1 MALRESLRLC
11 RMRRDPDLRGWSGAQ
26 SVAKLLKMDSYSR
39 YGAENTSAMKH
50 ATLVAADVDEPAD
63 DTVVPMLQYLSP
75 EEALYYGSGANVIST
90 VGKSDA
96 IFTELE
102 EHFGFVGGPV
112 HEYADY
118 FRRTNMSSTLWTF
131 GLAADIKAVGGF
143 GVVPQ
148 KSGKLRKV
156 FMSCA
161 TNYIMDDVWRRE

>member
-1 MALRESLRLC
+1 MAHQPAVSSSRSLGIAQLHQMALRESLRLC

-75 EEALYYGSGANVIST
+75 EEALYYGSEANVIST

-102 EHFGFVGGPV
+102 EHFGFVGGTR
-112 HEYADY
+112 A
-118 FRRTNMSSTLWTF
+118 
-131 GLAADIKAVGGF
+131 
-143 GVVPQ
+143 
-148 KSGKLRKV
+148 
-156 FMSCA
+156 
-161 TNYIMDDVWRRE
+161 